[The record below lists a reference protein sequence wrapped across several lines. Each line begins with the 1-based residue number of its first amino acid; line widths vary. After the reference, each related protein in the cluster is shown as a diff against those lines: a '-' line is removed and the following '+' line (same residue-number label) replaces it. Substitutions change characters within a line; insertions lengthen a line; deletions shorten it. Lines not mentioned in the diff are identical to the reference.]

1 MCSRISKKLYGIAT
15 KMTAT
20 NLVLFCLYSPKSMHQ
35 NEFAVIPLAENIDVK
50 SKAIVTKPS

>member
-1 MCSRISKKLYGIAT
+1 
-15 KMTAT
+15 MTAT